1 MPMSTIRG
9 MSCLFRK
16 KEIVDRYRASRKDKL
31 ILLAVSDLDPAG
43 DTIVADL
50 LKSFRRDFVAS
61 SIPKRTKSR

>member
-61 SIPKRTKSR
+61 SISKRTKSR